1 MLVSPKNFSMHTQTG
16 LSLLEVLISMLVLS
30 IGLFGLAGLQ
40 SASLRANN
48 SAYQR
53 TITSMLANDILDR
66 MRANPALAKAGNYN
80 VAIDDNEDGSSY
92 TSGDFVDK
100 CKNNGAGDC
109 TPTDLK
115 NYDLFDWFNSA
126 SKLKQLPDATAS
138 IKTDV
143 IDSSNGTYRIL
154 ITINWSDYS
163 AKEGG
168 LGGRDSESFSYASIV
183 KL

>member
-1 MLVSPKNFSMHTQTG
+1 MHAQSG

-66 MRANPALAKAGNYN
+66 MRANPTLAKAGNYN
-80 VAIDDNEDGSSY
+80 VDNEDGDSY

-100 CKNNGAGDC
+100 CKNNGTGSC

-115 NYDLFDWFNSA
+115 DYDLYDWFNSA
-126 SKLKQLPDATAS
+126 IKLKQLPDATAS
-138 IKTDV
+138 ISTAV
-143 IDSSNGTYRIL
+143 VDSSNGTYRVL

-163 AKEGG
+163 AKGGG
-168 LGGRDSESFSYASIV
+168 LGSRDRESFSYTSIV